1 MLIPT
6 DAWPAVLNVFSPV
19 SKPQCRARTICFV
32 SEGACDARFSALA
45 ICGILGCHFVM
56 GGLMYEIQ
64 ESGRVEEMEEP
75 R

>member
-45 ICGILGCHFVM
+45 ICGILG
-56 GGLMYEIQ
+56 LERR
-64 ESGRVEEMEEP
+64 S
-75 R
+75 